1 MGKNAISLQAGPSAK
16 FPFSLAGQVLK
27 ANVVSVSKLAS
38 GHHRAEQLMR
48 AVELSNPRMLESVL
62 LLANLVVYNR
72 ISLKGD

>member
-1 MGKNAISLQAGPSAK
+1 
-16 FPFSLAGQVLK
+16 VLK

-38 GHHRAEQLMR
+38 GHHRAERLMR